1 MSKLPYLDF
10 AEIYP
15 LADIEQ
21 IAQML
26 NLKLRGSRTMR
37 CECPVHGGDERTL
50 CVTPGIEHKLSGSQG
65 VWFCQK
71 EQKGGDRIGL
81 VAHVLEM
88 GQQEAAYFIRE
99 QFGKGTVDRIGNSNC
114 HGNSSLP
121 ITKRDAPPPPTF
133 DPEKFA
139 SRLVWSDEVAAL
151 KLTEE
156 EASRLGVGF
165 HPQQK
170 HVYFPIRSPDGSISA
185 FIGVKDGRVKLPPQ
199 WLTTG
204 GNVVKLRR
212 A

>member
-10 AEIYP
+10 AEVYP

-21 IAQML
+21 IAKML
-26 NLKLRGSRTMR
+26 NLDLRGSRTMR
-37 CECPVHGGDERTL
+37 CACPVHGGDDRTL
-50 CVTPGIEHKLSGSQG
+50 CVTPGIEHKLSGSVG

-99 QFGKGTVDRIGNSNC
+99 QFGKGTVDGTGNSHRHSN
-114 HGNSSLP
+114 GSRS
-121 ITKRDAPPPPTF
+121 ITKREEPPPPPTF
-133 DPEKFA
+133 DPQKFA
-139 SRLVWSDEVAAL
+139 SRLLWSDEVAAL
-151 KLTEE
+151 KLSEE

-170 HVYFPIRSPDGSISA
+170 HVYFPIRNDDGT
-185 FIGVKDGRVKLPPQ
+185 IG
-199 WLTTG
+199 
-204 GNVVKLRR
+204 
-212 A
+212 

>member
-15 LADIEQ
+15 LADIER

-26 NLKLRGSRTMR
+26 NLNLKGSRTMR

-99 QFGKGTVDRIGNSNC
+99 QFGKGTVDSTSTVHR
-114 HGNSSLP
+114 NSSP
-121 ITKRDAPPPPTF
+121 STTKRDSPPPATF

-151 KLTEE
+151 KLSEE

-170 HVYFPIRSPDGSISA
+170 HVYFPIRNADGSVSG
-185 FIGVKDGRVKLPPQ
+185 FIGVKDGRVKMPPQ
-199 WLTTG
+199 WG
-204 GNVVKLRR
+204 APAGNVVKLRR